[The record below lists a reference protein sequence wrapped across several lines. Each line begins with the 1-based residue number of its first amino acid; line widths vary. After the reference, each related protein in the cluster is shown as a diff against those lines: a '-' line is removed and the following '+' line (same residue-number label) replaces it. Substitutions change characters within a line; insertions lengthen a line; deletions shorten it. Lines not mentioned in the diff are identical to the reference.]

1 MTVEV
6 LATPS
11 AGGVGHVQVTRHGDG
26 APRHALSDVVIDEQP
41 VALVYNGLSHV
52 VMMATPLDLED
63 LGVGFSLSE
72 GLLHSVAELR
82 GIEVQ
87 HGPLGVSVQLEVSP
101 RAFARFKDTR
111 RQLAGRTGCGLCG
124 VESLQAFRDALPR
137 PAPGQPHRAT
147 VDTAAIGRAFRA
159 LPDLQVLQA
168 QTGGCHA
175 AAWST
180 PAGQLSLVRED
191 VGRHNALDKLIGA
204 IATRGCGFDDGFVLM
219 TSRAS
224 YEIVQKAATVGI
236 AAIAALSAPTGM
248 AVRLA
253 EAAGVT
259 LVGFAR
265 GHRHSVYTHPQ
276 RMH

>member
-1 MTVEV
+1 MLDHPYPASGAHRSYGVERRG
-6 LATPS
+6 TDS
-11 AGGVGHVQVTRHGDG
+11 AILGEDAV
-26 APRHALSDVVIDEQP
+26 AEEAP
-41 VALVYNGLSHV
+41 VALVYNGFSHA
-52 VMMATPLDLED
+52 VMLATPQDLED
-63 LGVGFSLSE
+63 FALGFTLSE
-72 GLLHSVAELR
+72 GIAASARELHDIDVVEHAL
-82 GIEVQ
+82 GCEVRMALA
-87 HGPLGVSVQLEVSP
+87 GERFAAMRERR
-101 RAFARFKDTR
+101 RA
-111 RQLAGRTGCGLCG
+111 LAGRTGCGLCG
-124 VESLQAFRDALPR
+124 IESLAQL
-137 PAPGQPHRAT
+137 Q
-147 VDTAAIGRAFRA
+147 RA
-159 LPDLQVLQA
+159 LPPARLADTAIHPGALERAQAELAALQPLFQL
-168 QTGGCHA
+168 TGAVHA
-175 AAWST
+175 AAWCRRDGSV
-180 PAGQLSLVRED
+180 ALVRED

>member
-1 MTVEV
+1 MLDHPSPASGAHRSYGVERRG
-6 LATPS
+6 TDS
-11 AGGVGHVQVTRHGDG
+11 AILGEDAV
-26 APRHALSDVVIDEQP
+26 AEEAP
-41 VALVYNGLSHV
+41 VALVYNGFSHA
-52 VMMATPLDLED
+52 VMLATPQDLED
-63 LGVGFSLSE
+63 FALGFTLSE
-72 GLLHSVAELR
+72 GIAASARELHDIDVVEHAL
-82 GIEVQ
+82 GCEVRMA
-87 HGPLGVSVQLEVSP
+87 LASE
-101 RAFARFKDTR
+101 RFAAMRER
-111 RQLAGRTGCGLCG
+111 RRTLAGRTGCGLCG
-124 VESLQAFRDALPR
+124 IESLAQLQRPLP
-137 PAPGQPHRAT
+137 PARLA
-147 VDTAAIGRAFRA
+147 DTAIQPGALERAQAELAA
-159 LPDLQVLQA
+159 LQPLFQL
-168 QTGGCHA
+168 TGAVHA
-175 AAWST
+175 AAWCRRDGSV
-180 PAGQLSLVRED
+180 ALVRED

>member
-1 MTVEV
+1 MA
-6 LATPS
+6 LAGERF
-11 AGGVGHVQVTRHGDG
+11 AAMRE
-26 APRHALSDVVIDEQP
+26 R
-41 VALVYNGLSHV
+41 
-52 VMMATPLDLED
+52 
-63 LGVGFSLSE
+63 
-72 GLLHSVAELR
+72 R
-82 GIEVQ
+82 
-87 HGPLGVSVQLEVSP
+87 
-101 RAFARFKDTR
+101 RA
-111 RQLAGRTGCGLCG
+111 LAGRTGCGLCG
-124 VESLQAFRDALPR
+124 IESLAQL
-137 PAPGQPHRAT
+137 Q
-147 VDTAAIGRAFRA
+147 RA
-159 LPDLQVLQA
+159 LPPARLADTAIQPGALERAQAELAALQPLFQL
-168 QTGGCHA
+168 TGAVHA
-175 AAWST
+175 AAWCRRDGSV
-180 PAGQLSLVRED
+180 ALVRED

>member
-1 MTVEV
+1 MDKSLLIHVAV
-6 LATPS
+6 LLGLTAVAVSTAQAAEPAPARQQELVHLVRQDCGS
-11 AGGVGHVQVTRHGDG
+11 CHGMRLAGGLGPALLPARLADTAIQPG
-26 APRHALSDVVIDEQP
+26 A
-41 VALVYNGLSHV
+41 
-52 VMMATPLDLED
+52 LERAQ
-63 LGVGFSLSE
+63 
-72 GLLHSVAELR
+72 AELAAL
-82 GIEVQ
+82 Q
-87 HGPLGVSVQLEVSP
+87 PLFQL
-101 RAFARFKDTR
+101 
-111 RQLAGRTGCGLCG
+111 TGA
-124 VESLQAFRDALPR
+124 V
-137 PAPGQPHRAT
+137 
-147 VDTAAIGRAFRA
+147 
-159 LPDLQVLQA
+159 
-168 QTGGCHA
+168 HA
-175 AAWST
+175 AAWCRRDGSV
-180 PAGQLSLVRED
+180 ALVRED

-276 RMH
+276 RIH